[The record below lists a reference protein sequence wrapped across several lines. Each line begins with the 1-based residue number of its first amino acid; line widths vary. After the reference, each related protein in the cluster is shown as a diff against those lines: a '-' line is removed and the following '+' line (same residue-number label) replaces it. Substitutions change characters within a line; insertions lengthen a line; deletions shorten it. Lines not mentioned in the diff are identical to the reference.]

1 MSCGGNSVAK
11 IKVSL
16 IRSTIG
22 VLPKHRATVRSLG
35 LRKIGS
41 STVQEKS
48 PAVLGM
54 VKAVSHLVSVE
65 DVK

>member
-1 MSCGGNSVAK
+1 MDK

-22 VLPKHRATVRSLG
+22 ALPRHRATVRSLG

-54 VKAVSHLVSVE
+54 VKAVAHLVSVE

>member
-1 MSCGGNSVAK
+1 MDK
-11 IKVSL
+11 IKISL
-16 IRSTIG
+16 VRSTIG

-54 VKAVSHLVSVE
+54 VKAVAHLVSVE

>member
-1 MSCGGNSVAK
+1 MAGK
-11 IKVSL
+11 IKIKL
-16 IRSTIG
+16 IRSVIG
-22 VLPKHRATVRSLG
+22 SLPKQRATVRALG

-41 STVQEKS
+41 STEQEAS

-54 VKAVSHLVSVE
+54 VKVVSHLVSVE